1 MMHLRITMV
10 ALIILGL
17 LFAGCIEGLYNVKN
31 SPVPKFQNRS
41 LSLDEVKKAI
51 MRSSGTSNV
60 RYEMSDVE
68 PGLIH
73 CKLSKSRHEAWVDIP
88 YSQESYSVLY
98 QKSVNL
104 RYAPTSAE
112 GSETISRHYN
122 TWIRNLDESI
132 KRNLASI
139 PSKSK

>member
-1 MMHLRITMV
+1 MMHLRLNMAT
-10 ALIILGL
+10 LLILGL

-41 LSLDEVKKAI
+41 LSLDEVKTAI
-51 MRSSGTSNV
+51 MRSSGTNNV

-68 PGLIH
+68 PGLIL
-73 CKLSKSRHEAWVDIP
+73 CKLFKKRHEALVEIH
-88 YSQESYSVLY
+88 YSQESFSILY

-139 PSKSK
+139 PSKSQ

>member
-1 MMHLRITMV
+1 MHLRLTMA

-17 LFAGCIEGLYNVKN
+17 LFAGCIENLYNVKN

-51 MRSSGTSNV
+51 MRSSGTNYV

-68 PGLIH
+68 PGLIL
-73 CKLSKSRHEAWVDIP
+73 CKLSFKNRHEAWVGIH
-88 YSQESYSVLY
+88 YSQESYSILY
-98 QKSVNL
+98 QKSVDL
-104 RYAPTSAE
+104 KYEPASEE
-112 GSETISRHYN
+112 GSGTINWHYN
-122 TWIRNLDESI
+122 TWIRDLDRSI
-132 KRNLASI
+132 QRNLASI

>member
-1 MMHLRITMV
+1 MHLRLTMA

-17 LFAGCIEGLYNVKN
+17 LFAGCIENLYNVKN

-51 MRSSGTSNV
+51 MRSSGTNYV

-68 PGLIH
+68 PGLIL
-73 CKLSKSRHEAWVDIP
+73 CKLFKSRHEAWVDIP
-88 YSQESYSVLY
+88 YSQESYSILY
-98 QKSVNL
+98 QKSVYL
-104 RYAPTSAE
+104 KYEPASE
-112 GSETISRHYN
+112 EDSETISSHYN

-139 PSKSK
+139 PSKNK

>member
-1 MMHLRITMV
+1 MMHLRVTMA

-51 MRSSGTSNV
+51 MRSSGTNNV

-68 PGLIH
+68 PGLIR
-73 CKLSKSRHEAWVDIP
+73 CKQRW
-88 YSQESYSVLY
+88 
-98 QKSVNL
+98 L
-104 RYAPTSAE
+104 RFFEHLVP
-112 GSETISRHYN
+112 I
-122 TWIRNLDESI
+122 
-132 KRNLASI
+132 
-139 PSKSK
+139 